1 MKSIL
6 ISLFLLIS
14 INVRASEKRIY
25 TKLNSREARVVIA
38 TSDIDLV
45 QAASYVDGYENEKFI
60 NDMLN
65 DKNSILFKLK
75 SEIEKESCI
84 GMNKVEREECGHV
97 TLTSE
102 VKTSFGRNGWMSAGG
117 SYTFFVGFTFNGTGR
132 FFEATHMVVISET
145 AEAQVKKDGKYSGVI
160 TKSLYLVKI
169 KKIDD
174 VTP

>member
-75 SEIEKESCI
+75 SEIEKNPEI
-84 GMNKVEREECGHV
+84 GVHLYADKAVVYEKLAEVMAIVQHAGITKLAFV
-97 TLTSE
+97 TLE
-102 VKTSFGRNGWMSAGG
+102 N
-117 SYTFFVGFTFNGTGR
+117 
-132 FFEATHMVVISET
+132 
-145 AEAQVKKDGKYSGVI
+145 
-160 TKSLYLVKI
+160 
-169 KKIDD
+169 
-174 VTP
+174 